1 MSVLNSIIVFA
12 VSASTMNVAVAAKKS
27 PTPRNADVQSVK
39 STYWNRNSDGDVE
52 VVQNRLYSKS
62 GRISLQ
68 PTFGTV
74 SSDPFLSVKS
84 GALSLGY
91 HFSESFGIQA
101 VGRKYFVSK
110 SSYQKELEEGL
121 TAGAAA
127 KANVNA
133 PRSYLG
139 GEIMWS
145 PLYGKISLGG
155 GVTHY
160 DAHIFVGAGV
170 TDTETGKLF
179 TPSVGLGPQFYLGK
193 SVALNVDYRLS
204 YYKETIP
211 EQVLTSSKT
220 AGERDNFS
228 HQFTLGMT
236 LYL

>member
-1 MSVLNSIIVFA
+1 MKQSIALI
-12 VSASTMNVAVAAKKS
+12 VSALSLAPVTSALAAKKA

-52 VVQNRLYSKS
+52 VVQNRLYTKS

-91 HFSESFGIQA
+91 HFSESFGIQV

-121 TAGAAA
+121 TAGASAR
-127 KANVNA
+127 ANVNA
-133 PRSYLG
+133 PKSYLG
-139 GEIMWS
+139 GEILWS

-155 GVTHY
+155 GITHY
-160 DAHIFVGAGV
+160 DMHVFVGAGV

-179 TPSVGLGPQFYLGK
+179 TPSIGLGPQFYLGK

-204 YYKETIP
+204 HYKETIP
-211 EQVLTSSKT
+211 EQVLKSKTT